1 MKEWWVYSAGVVQYR
16 RSCDKD
22 QIVATQSDCI
32 EESSLG
38 YREESDIVSH
48 GVIEPTGVEVCVSI
62 RWQRLIAYEQEVCWK
77 RQQPKSVRSDSSI
90 QSLRTI
96 K

>member
-1 MKEWWVYSAGVVQYR
+1 MYSAGVVQYR

-22 QIVATQSDCI
+22 QIVATQCDCI
-32 EESSLG
+32 DESSLG

-62 RWQRLIAYEQEVCWK
+62 R
-77 RQQPKSVRSDSSI
+77 
-90 QSLRTI
+90 
-96 K
+96 